1 MIAPARRQGAARE
14 AIKRFLADGA
24 GTPGKSPA
32 DWQGRCIDTQTSPVG
47 WPIRR
52 AQLAA
57 ELTARVDG
65 KNIPNQMETSYCGP
79 AAFLYCLLHDRPDLY
94 VAYAIG
100 LWQHGHYDFT
110 SGKTHMD
117 VAGMRGMATEM
128 RKLDVARKAHPK
140 IGHISNLDWMT
151 MASLSASTRPLRGM
165 WGAPEPSDQGPS
177 VTYPQVLKGWF
188 AAVGSRPVASSMG
201 LGAFKSDLSS
211 FLGIARHWS
220 NCWIVMQIDVS
231 LLGNMDK
238 DFFGGRHWVVMDP
251 HHMPLVRRGAGGP
264 VVPMGEAARD
274 IWTAPAEAF
283 ENGQVFNGPHM
294 RDWQTNMRLV
304 SWGRETYPLA
314 ERKLDRLV
322 DRVYGAY
329 AFPHIR

>member
-24 GTPGKSPA
+24 GTPGKSPS
-32 DWQGRCIDTQTSPVG
+32 DWQGRCIDTQTGRVG

-52 AQLAA
+52 ALLAA

-65 KNIPNQMETSYCGP
+65 KNIPRQMETSYCGP

-117 VAGMRGMATEM
+117 VAGMRGMATET
-128 RKLDVARKAHPK
+128 RKLDVAR
-140 IGHISNLDWMT
+140 
-151 MASLSASTRPLRGM
+151 
-165 WGAPEPSDQGPS
+165 
-177 VTYPQVLKGWF
+177 
-188 AAVGSRPVASSMG
+188 
-201 LGAFKSDLSS
+201 
-211 FLGIARHWS
+211 
-220 NCWIVMQIDVS
+220 
-231 LLGNMDK
+231 
-238 DFFGGRHWVVMDP
+238 
-251 HHMPLVRRGAGGP
+251 
-264 VVPMGEAARD
+264 
-274 IWTAPAEAF
+274 
-283 ENGQVFNGPHM
+283 NGPHM
-294 RDWQTNMRLV
+294 RDWQTNLRLV
-304 SWGRETYPLA
+304 SWGRETYPMA